1 MDLLYGKRTL
11 IFAGHTRGITSWQDS
26 VILQVTQDSHTVK
39 SGKNSTTHG
48 SIMRIH
54 GTSVA
59 DCL

>member
-1 MDLLYGKRTL
+1 MEKNTN
-11 IFAGHTRGITSWQDS
+11 FAGHTRGITSWQDS

-39 SGKNSTTHG
+39 SGKNGTIHG